1 MTKKEIASEM
11 AECLRVYLY
20 TPGLVAEIYDGKH
33 SRSGFTEKHFN
44 ESAATMVVVMEE
56 AQAE

>member
-11 AECLRVYLY
+11 AECLRMYLY

-33 SRSGFTEKHFN
+33 SKSGFTEKHFN
-44 ESAATMVVVMEE
+44 DAAALMVNVMEE